1 MSGPMRGGTLTRFID
16 IQQQTV
22 TKDSFGGQA
31 LTWVTLKSVYA
42 AIEAL
47 SASERMAAM
56 SYSTDVS
63 HRVTVRYDAI
73 FIDPRVVATYR
84 ILYGARIFNIE
95 GAMNVDEANR
105 TIELICSEGL
115 NLG

>member
-1 MSGPMRGGTLTRFID
+1 MTAPMRSGTLTRSIN
-16 IQQQTV
+16 IQQRTT
-22 TKDSFGGQA
+22 TKDSFGGQVQ
-31 LTWVTLKSVYA
+31 TWTTLKAVYA
-42 AIEAL
+42 WIEAL
-47 SASERMAAM
+47 SGSERMAAM

-84 ILYGARIFNIE
+84 IQYGSRIFNIE
-95 GAMNVDEANR
+95 AALNVDEGNR
-105 TIELICSEGL
+105 TMELICSEGL

>member
-1 MSGPMRGGTLTRFID
+1 MTAPMRAGTLTRFID
-16 IQQQTV
+16 IQART
-22 TKDSFGGQA
+22 TGKDSFGGQVQ
-31 LTWVTLKSVYA
+31 TWTTLKSVYA

-47 SASERMAAM
+47 SGNERMAAM
-56 SYSTDVS
+56 AYSTDVS

-84 ILYGARIFNIE
+84 VQYGTRIFNIE
-95 GAMNVDEANR
+95 AALNMDESNR

>member
-1 MSGPMRGGTLTRFID
+1 MTAPMRGGTLTRYID
-16 IQQQTV
+16 IQTRTV
-22 TKDSFGGQA
+22 TTDSFGGQVA
-31 LTWVTLKSVYA
+31 GWTTLKSVYA
-42 AIEAL
+42 WIEAL
-47 SASERMAAM
+47 SGNERVAAM

-84 ILYGARIFNIE
+84 IQYGSRFFNIE
-95 GAMNVDEANR
+95 AALNLDESNR

>member
-1 MSGPMRGGTLTRFID
+1 MTAPMRGGTLNRSIQ
-16 IQQQTV
+16 IQQRT
-22 TKDSFGGQA
+22 TGKDSFGGQVQ
-31 LTWVTLKSVYA
+31 TWTTLKTVYA
-42 AIEAL
+42 YIEAL
-47 SASERMAAM
+47 QGSEKIAAM

-95 GAMNVDEANR
+95 AALNVDESNR
-105 TIELICSEGL
+105 TIEMICSEGL

>member
-1 MSGPMRGGTLTRFID
+1 MTAPMRAGTLTRLIN
-16 IQQQTV
+16 IQARTV
-22 TKDSFGGQA
+22 TTDSFGGQA
-31 LTWVTLKSVYA
+31 QTWTTLKAVYA
-42 AIEAL
+42 WIEAL
-47 SASERMAAM
+47 SGNERVAAM

-73 FIDPRVVATYR
+73 FDDPRIVATYR
-84 ILYGARIFNIE
+84 IQYGARIFNIE
-95 GAMNVDEANR
+95 AALNMDEGNR

>member
-1 MSGPMRGGTLTRFID
+1 MSGAMRAGTLTRLIA

-22 TKDSFGGQA
+22 TKDSFGGQVLA
-31 LTWVTLKSVYA
+31 WTTLKSVYA
-42 AIEAL
+42 FIEAL
-47 SASERMAAM
+47 SGNERMAAM

-63 HRVTVRYDAI
+63 HRVTVRYDAM
-73 FIDPRVVATYR
+73 FDDPRVAATYR

-95 GAMNVDEANR
+95 AALNLDESNR
-105 TIELICSEGL
+105 EMQLICSEGL

>member
-1 MSGPMRGGTLTRFID
+1 MSGPMRAGTLTRMID

-22 TKDSFGGQA
+22 TKDSFGGQVQ
-31 LTWVTLKSVYA
+31 TWTTLKSVYA
-42 AIEAL
+42 LIEAL
-47 SASERMAAM
+47 SGNERMAAM

-73 FIDPRVVATYR
+73 FDDPRVVAAYR
-84 ILYGARIFNIE
+84 VQYGARIFNVE
-95 GAMNVDEANR
+95 AALNMDESNR
-105 TIELICSEGL
+105 TLELICSEGL